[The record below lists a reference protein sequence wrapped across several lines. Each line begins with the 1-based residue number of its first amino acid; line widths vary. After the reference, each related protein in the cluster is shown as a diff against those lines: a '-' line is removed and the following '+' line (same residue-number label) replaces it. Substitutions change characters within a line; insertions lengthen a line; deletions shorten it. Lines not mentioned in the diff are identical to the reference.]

1 MKKLALVLGLW
12 LVLLLAGGVAAADGS
27 GSPDPGGS
35 GAAAFRPQTPPSETT
50 EPSPRAL
57 DDHAACV
64 AAMNKD
70 PEFAKSI
77 ILTADKQIDQQTIA
91 AHEDALHHIQKNER
105 HVIYAYA
112 ALWVIAALLLAYL
125 FMRQQ
130 ALKAEIATLRTDL
143 RRSESDA

>member
-1 MKKLALVLGLW
+1 
-12 LVLLLAGGVAAADGS
+12 
-27 GSPDPGGS
+27 
-35 GAAAFRPQTPPSETT
+35 
-50 EPSPRAL
+50 
-57 DDHAACV
+57 
-64 AAMNKD
+64 MNKE

-77 ILTADKQIDQQTIA
+77 ILVADKQIDEQTIA
-91 AHEDALHHIQKNER
+91 AHQDALHHIQKNES

>member
-1 MKKLALVLGLW
+1 MKKLALVL
-12 LVLLLAGGVAAADGS
+12 VLLVGGVAAADGS
-27 GSPDPGGS
+27 GST
-35 GAAAFRPQTPPSETT
+35 AAFRPQLPPPETA
-50 EPSPRAL
+50 PIAAV

-64 AAMNKD
+64 TAMNKD

-77 ILTADKQIDQQTIA
+77 ILVADKQIDEQTIA
-91 AHEDALHHIQKNER
+91 AHQDAVHHIQKNER

-130 ALKAEIATLRTDL
+130 ALKAEIAVLRTDL
-143 RRSESDA
+143 RRSESDS

>member
-1 MKKLALVLGLW
+1 MKKLALVVW
-12 LVLLLAGGVAAADGS
+12 LVVLVGGVAAADGP
-27 GSPDPGGS
+27 GSADPGGS
-35 GAAAFRPQTPPSETT
+35 GAAEFRPQLP
-50 EPSPRAL
+50 AAV

-64 AAMNKD
+64 AAMNQD

-77 ILTADKQIDQQTIA
+77 ILTADKQIDAQTIA
-91 AHEDALHHIQKNER
+91 AHQDALHHIQKNES

-130 ALKAEIATLRTDL
+130 SLKAEIATLRTDL
-143 RRSESDA
+143 QRSESDA

>member
-1 MKKLALVLGLW
+1 MKKLALA
-12 LVLLLAGGVAAADGS
+12 LVLLVGGIAAA
-27 GSPDPGGS
+27 GGS
-35 GAAAFRPQTPPSETT
+35 GGSGDVAQFRPQVPPSV
-50 EPSPRAL
+50 EPAVGESR
-57 DDHAACV
+57 AACV

-70 PEFAKSI
+70 PEFARSI
-77 ILTADKQIDQQTIA
+77 ILVADKQIDEQTIA
-91 AHEDALHHIQKNER
+91 AHQDALHHIQKNES

>member
-1 MKKLALVLGLW
+1 MKKLALA
-12 LVLLLAGGVAAADGS
+12 LVLLVVLLVARIAAADGS
-27 GSPDPGGS
+27 GGS
-35 GAAAFRPQTPPSETT
+35 ADVAQFRPQVPPSAE
-50 EPSPRAL
+50 SAIGDRR
-57 DDHAACV
+57 AACV

-70 PEFAKSI
+70 PEFARSI
-77 ILTADKQIDQQTIA
+77 ILVADKQIDEQTIA
-91 AHEDALHHIQKNER
+91 AHQDALHHIQKNES

-130 ALKAEIATLRTDL
+130 ALKAEIATLRMDL

>member
-1 MKKLALVLGLW
+1 MKKLALVLVWLGL
-12 LVLLLAGGVAAADGS
+12 LGAGVAAADGS
-27 GSPDPGGS
+27 GSADGAGS
-35 GAAAFRPQTPPSETT
+35 VAAFRPQIPPPE
-50 EPSPRAL
+50 SPPIAG

-70 PEFAKSI
+70 PEFARSI

-91 AHEDALHHIQKNER
+91 AHQDAFHHIQKNER

>member
-1 MKKLALVLGLW
+1 MKKLALAV
-12 LVLLLAGGVAAADGS
+12 VLLVGGVAAADGS
-27 GSPDPGGS
+27 GGS
-35 GAAAFRPQTPPSETT
+35 ADVAQVRPQMPPPA
-50 EPSPRAL
+50 EPAVGDSR
-57 DDHAACV
+57 AACV
-64 AAMNKD
+64 AAMNKE

-77 ILTADKQIDQQTIA
+77 ILVADKQIDEQTIA
-91 AHEDALHHIQKNER
+91 AHQDALHHIQKNES

>member
-1 MKKLALVLGLW
+1 MKKLALAIVMM
-12 LVLLLAGGVAAADGS
+12 VGGIAAADGS
-27 GSPDPGGS
+27 GSADS
-35 GAAAFRPQTPPSETT
+35 AQFRPQIP
-50 EPSPRAL
+50 EPAAAV
-57 DDHAACV
+57 DNHAACV
-64 AAMNKD
+64 AAMNED

-91 AHEDALHHIQKNER
+91 AHEDALHHIQKNET

-143 RRSESDA
+143 KRSESDA

>member
-1 MKKLALVLGLW
+1 MKKLALVV
-12 LVLLLAGGVAAADGS
+12 LVMLCGVAAADGS
-27 GSPDPGGS
+27 NGGS
-35 GAAAFRPQTPPSETT
+35 AATPTGNNFMPRVP
-50 EPSPRAL
+50 EPV
-57 DDHAACV
+57 DNHAACV

-91 AHEDALHHIQKNER
+91 AHEDALHHIQKNES

-130 ALKAEIATLRTDL
+130 ALKAEIAALRTDL
-143 RRSESDA
+143 VRSESDA

>member
-1 MKKLALVLGLW
+1 MKKLALVSVW
-12 LVLLLAGGVAAADGS
+12 LVMLGGLGMLGAGVAAADGS
-27 GSPDPGGS
+27 GSADRVGS
-35 GAAAFRPQTPPSETT
+35 AAPFRPQIPPPDTTPVAGDS
-50 EPSPRAL
+50 
-57 DDHAACV
+57 HAACV

-70 PEFAKSI
+70 PEFARSV
-77 ILTADKQIDQQTIA
+77 ILTADKQIDEQTIA
-91 AHEDALHHIQKNER
+91 AHQDALHHIQKNER

-143 RRSESDA
+143 RRSESGA